1 MLLRIKEI
9 AKRRSVTGVALAEM
23 IGITQQ
29 NMSNIMNGKINP
41 SLDTLQKIADALG
54 VTVPELFAPQ
64 NTTDFTAFI
73 DYKGELKRFDSPEEL
88 KRFLEKV

>member
-1 MLLRIKEI
+1 MLRIKEVLRDKNI
-9 AKRRSVTGVALAEM
+9 TQEELAKM
-23 IGITQQ
+23 IGVTRSSFIKT
-29 NMSNIMNGKINP
+29 INGNP
-41 SLDTLQKIADALG
+41 TLDTLKKIADALG

-88 KRFLEKV
+88 KRFLDKV